1 MEMTLLELDQKAKYH
16 YSRLELQEAMMCY
29 AQAFT
34 EYPNLGLAYNNYGN
48 IMRELG
54 YPERAYG
61 FLQTAIDISD
71 EDRIA
76 PFNLSIAYLIAG
88 DLKKGWEQFETRW
101 RFKNHEHTLN
111 WTTQPRWE
119 GQDLTDKILLVTCEE
134 GDGDNIQFIRFVNQ
148 LRGTIIIQTEPQL
161 KKLFK
166 ESFKHLVIDNTEPI
180 PHFDYWVPILSL
192 PRILN
197 VTYGNLIS
205 KTPYL
210 KPNKKSI
217 NEWKKR
223 MDNGKIRVGVSW
235 RGRTK
240 NYPFEYLFKLMR
252 ENSNYEWVNLQALC
266 TVDEI
271 NQLQSIGVK
280 DYFSNITNWHDTAGL
295 VSNLDVVITID
306 TGLAHLV
313 GALNKPCLM
322 LLDRY
327 KTCWRWLLN
336 RNDSPWYP
344 SLTLIRQTQI
354 HGYDE
359 QLTNVQNHIAKKIG
373 AEAPISST

>member
-1 MEMTLLELDQKAKYH
+1 MTLLELDQKAKYH

-48 IMRELG
+48 IMREMG
-54 YPERAYG
+54 YPERAYR
-61 FLQTAIDISD
+61 FLETAIDISD
-71 EDRIA
+71 EDRVA
-76 PFNLSIAYLIAG
+76 PFNLAVAYLIAG

-111 WTTQPRWE
+111 WTTKPRWE

-148 LRGTIIIQTEPQL
+148 LNGTIIIQTEPQL

-180 PHFDYWVPILSL
+180 PYFDYWVPILSL

-197 VTYGNLIS
+197 VTYDNLIS

-210 KPNKKSI
+210 KPNKKSS

-223 MDNGKIRVGVSW
+223 MGSGKIRIGVSW

-240 NYPFEYLFKLMR
+240 NYPFEYLFKLMQ
-252 ENSNYEWVNLQALC
+252 ENPNYEWVNLQALC

-295 VSNLDVVITID
+295 ISNLDFVITID

-313 GALNKPCLM
+313 GALNKPCLL
-322 LLDRY
+322 LLDRF

>member
-48 IMRELG
+48 IMREMG

-101 RFKNHEHTLN
+101 RFKNNEHTLN
-111 WTTQPRWE
+111 WTTKPRWE

-148 LRGTIIIQTEPQL
+148 LNGTIIIQTEPQL

-197 VTYGNLIS
+197 VTYDNLIS
-205 KTPYL
+205 NTPYL
-210 KPNKKSI
+210 KSNKKSS

-223 MDNGKIRVGVSW
+223 MGSDKIRVGVSW

-240 NYPFEYLFKLMR
+240 NYPFEYLFKLMQ
-252 ENSNYEWVNLQALC
+252 ENSNYEWINLQALC

-295 VSNLDVVITID
+295 VSNLDFVITID